1 MSNDNP
7 KHCKSSLQKV
17 KIFKSLSPPGDPP
30 AIRPPANVL
39 TARTSQIAQRRKIVG
54 AVRKKR
60 QGRWPIYPTVGGC
73 PAAPRNAEATDN
85 LPEKSESALKP
96 LSRMPGFKVV
106 YWWTPLSGS
115 NNGPK

>member
-1 MSNDNP
+1 MP
-7 KHCKSSLQKV
+7 V
-17 KIFKSLSPPGDPP
+17 PAYRIVATAPGAPYIHLP
-30 AIRPPANVL
+30 FGQCPYSENQPNR
-39 TARTSQIAQRRKIVG
+39 TAATKIVG

-60 QGRWPIYPTVGGC
+60 QGRWPIHPTVGGC
-73 PAAPRNAEATDN
+73 PAALRNAEATDN
-85 LPEKSESALKP
+85 LREKSESALKP